1 MHTDKHAYWSILID
15 LQKAFNTLDHK
26 VLLKKMTYQQVL
38 LKKITYLAFKTS
50 SIKWFE
56 SYLSSKIFFISVDD
70 IFVGGWN
77 FTLWWS
83 LEAYSRVTRV
93 FDRYQRSSPIIIK
106 KWLLP
111 SCWWSEYFLS
121 RRRHSQNWRCFNQ
134 KVLNTLWMVYW

>member
-1 MHTDKHAYWSILID
+1 MHTDKHEYWSILID

-38 LKKITYLAFKTS
+38 LKKMTYLAFKTS

-77 FTLWWS
+77 FTLW
-83 LEAYSRVTRV
+83 
-93 FDRYQRSSPIIIK
+93 
-106 KWLLP
+106 
-111 SCWWSEYFLS
+111 
-121 RRRHSQNWRCFNQ
+121 
-134 KVLNTLWMVYW
+134 